1 MFGNHTRFEVINN
14 GIDLKR
20 FITPENKA
28 NEYTSCINARFDP
41 PKNPYFVV
49 DVIDKLVKKESKIIL
64 EWIGTGY
71 MEREIKQYTKKMQ
84 LEDHIKFLGTTKNV
98 ENVLWRNKYFL
109 LPSQYEGLGIVL
121 IEAQAA
127 GLKCFISDKVG

>member
-71 MEREIKQYTKKMQ
+71 MEREIKQYTKKNAVGRSY
-84 LEDHIKFLGTTKNV
+84 KVF
-98 ENVLWRNKYFL
+98 RNNKKCG
-109 LPSQYEGLGIVL
+109 ECVV
-121 IEAQAA
+121 AQ
-127 GLKCFISDKVG
+127 